1 MNTMIDYND
10 FIDFATK
17 MNNTSDIGEENL
29 DAIKTLY
36 ECYSKY
42 MVIKKYSNEYIKD
55 MRMNSVINNY
65 EYYKSQKFDKEDIIK
80 YYKTNIVD
88 KFDKKLDPPKCLFNE
103 AAREKKLMEEKEQ
116 FEIDTDDIK
125 HHYDEIN
132 MKYKYYNELSYKN
145 NKDESDDE
153 QELDEYNEGYEYYLS
168 SDSDDS
174 YDGYYCSDNETDYM
188 SDE

>member
-1 MNTMIDYND
+1 MTTMIDYND

-17 MNNTSDIGEENL
+17 MNNTSDINEENL
-29 DAIKTLY
+29 DAIKTLH

-42 MVIKKYSNEYIKD
+42 MVIKKYSNEYIKN

-65 EYYKSQKFDKEDIIK
+65 ENYKCQKYDKVDIIK

-88 KFDKKLDPPKCLFNE
+88 NFDKKLDPPKCLFNA
-103 AAREKKLMEEKEQ
+103 AAREKKRMEEQEQ

-125 HHYDEIN
+125 HHYDTIN

-153 QELDEYNEGYEYYLS
+153 EYFDEDNDEYEYYMS

-174 YDGYYCSDNETDYM
+174 YECYYSDNETDYM

>member
-1 MNTMIDYND
+1 MTTMIDYAE

-17 MNNTSDIGEENL
+17 MNNTSDIGEEYL

-36 ECYSKY
+36 ECYSTY
-42 MVIKKYSNEYIKD
+42 MVIKKYSNEYIKN

-65 EYYKSQKFDKEDIIK
+65 ENYKCQNYDKEDIIK

-88 KFDKKLDPPKCLFNE
+88 NFDKKLDPPKCLFNE
-103 AAREKKLMEEKEQ
+103 AAREKKRMEEQEQ

-132 MKYKYYNELSYKN
+132 EKYKYYNELSYKN
-145 NKDESDDE
+145 NKDENYDE
-153 QELDEYNEGYEYYLS
+153 EYFDEDNEEYEYYMS

-174 YDGYYCSDNETDYM
+174 YEYYCSDNETDYM

>member
-1 MNTMIDYND
+1 
-10 FIDFATK
+10 
-17 MNNTSDIGEENL
+17 
-29 DAIKTLY
+29 
-36 ECYSKY
+36 
-42 MVIKKYSNEYIKD
+42 
-55 MRMNSVINNY
+55 
-65 EYYKSQKFDKEDIIK
+65 
-80 YYKTNIVD
+80 
-88 KFDKKLDPPKCLFNE
+88 
-103 AAREKKLMEEKEQ
+103 MEEKEQ

-145 NKDESDDE
+145 NKVESDDE

>member
-1 MNTMIDYND
+1 MTSMIDYND
-10 FIDFATK
+10 FNDFATK
-17 MNNTSDIGEENL
+17 MNNTSDISEENL

-55 MRMNSVINNY
+55 MRMKSIINNY
-65 EYYKSQKFDKEDIIK
+65 ENYKCQCYDTADIIK
-80 YYKTNIVD
+80 YYKTNVVD
-88 KFDKKLDPPKCLFNE
+88 NFDKKLDPPKCFFAA
-103 AAREKKLMEEKEQ
+103 AAREKKLMEEQKQ
-116 FEIDTDDIK
+116 FEVDTDDIK
-125 HHYDEIN
+125 HHYDAIN
-132 MKYKYYNELSYKN
+132 AKYKYYNELSYKN

-153 QELDEYNEGYEYYLS
+153 EYIDEYNYDYEYYTS

-174 YDGYYCSDNETDYM
+174 YECYYSDNETDYM